1 MSINPE
7 FDMQKSKLHREV
19 SHLRK
24 QNKQLNYIHSKY
36 MEDINENEHFFIKV
50 ANEIKKNI
58 VGRKPMKY
66 CSFDD
71 FRK

>member
-1 MSINPE
+1 
-7 FDMQKSKLHREV
+7 
-19 SHLRK
+19 
-24 QNKQLNYIHSKY
+24 